1 MIDREHM
8 LWSALYAAAWFQ
20 SVGLGPGVLYDEE
33 RARFASRVAD
43 RALAALREV
52 RPEAVE

>member
-1 MIDREHM
+1 MTDREHV

-20 SVGLGPGVLYDEE
+20 SAGLGPGVMYDEE

-43 RALAALREV
+43 RALAALKEV
-52 RPEAVE
+52 RPEAAE

>member
-1 MIDREHM
+1 MIDREHV

-20 SVGLGPGVLYDEE
+20 SAGLGPGVMYDEE
-33 RARFASRVAD
+33 RAKLAALRAD
-43 RALAALREV
+43 RALEALKLV